1 MLFQV
6 ASRTLLSAPNGNVE
20 QDDDD
25 EEDEYVDVPYTYEVE
40 EIQEQETTKDEIVK
54 KSIPRLR
61 ALYAYKG
68 NGMEMQKGEVCS
80 TKIFLLHC
88 LALCTRWRVWGFKV
102 EISGPLNCLKS
113 VSSVASRQHLRSA
126 SRGLFVVSA
135 VMVGGLFLWPAL
147 RYGTGYQTF

>member
-1 MLFQV
+1 MFSLLLFQV
-6 ASRTLLSAPNGNVE
+6 VSRTLLSAPNGNVE

-25 EEDEYVDVPYTYEVE
+25 EEEEYVDVPYTYEVE

-80 TKIFLLHC
+80 TEHFLFHC
-88 LALCTRWRVWGFKV
+88 PALCT
-102 EISGPLNCLKS
+102 
-113 VSSVASRQHLRSA
+113 
-126 SRGLFVVSA
+126 
-135 VMVGGLFLWPAL
+135 
-147 RYGTGYQTF
+147 